1 MVELEMH
8 PTVAN
13 ESITSTKPAIK
24 QWADMTADERK
35 LEKANGIANALDA
48 IKTKGFPTGLKVAVG
63 GHEFIARPV
72 RTTGSGG
79 VTYNLAP
86 RPTNAG
92 KYPAR
97 LNKFSFTL
105 MDPNGASEVTFDQE
119 DLA

>member
-1 MVELEMH
+1 MFDTQDQAGETMTARPV
-8 PTVAN
+8 
-13 ESITSTKPAIK
+13 K